1 MNLNFFLSKKM
12 FISFFILFS
21 LTSFELLAANR
32 YWVAADDGTT
42 KYFHNTANW
51 SASKNGT
58 TGGASIPGKNDV
70 AIFGE
75 KADSSDVNCVIKRR
89 AVLKQLKIKNNYNGT
104 VSINDNKT
112 VRINEHLAIY
122 EGTLL
127 LGTDSQLFTN
137 KATSYIYNGGTLS
150 AANAKKVQF
159 FAVLDIQSG
168 GTFIAPA
175 KDTIF
180 RGGFRN
186 YGTFTH
192 SSGTVTF
199 APYDSSYQFITS
211 GTGAGKDF
219 YNVKKTGK
227 NKTIKMNGDM
237 QVNDITLAGGILNVN
252 GNDLYV
258 KGNYI
263 AHGSNRR
270 EVTRTGQS
278 TSVIFNGSGDQ
289 TIIAHHSNTWPSFE
303 NLTITN
309 TSGVVSFS
317 TRAIDIDKTLTIN
330 SSATLDIN
338 GIDTEAVTLVNNG
351 TLQLEGDETVTI
363 TNKDTDSGTITYD
376 GSGTYNDLEYGDN
389 YYNLT
394 FNGTGTYT
402 LDANLNVDGALTI
415 TDGTLDVSSDNRS
428 INVAGNWT
436 NNDIFNSRSGTVTF
450 DGTSTITSGGI
461 TNNTQDFY
469 NVILSGSAGTQST
482 NHVDVDNDFT
492 ISSSGTWNTGGLCLF
507 VAGTT
512 TTGSGTLTNTTL
524 PTVTFDPAN
533 SDDDVQPSE
542 NITLTFNHAMRNTDD
557 SALTN
562 TNVDSLITLKVNNSS
577 GADIAFDATIDSDK
591 KVITIN
597 PDSNLTGQQDV
608 YVAIGATVEDQ
619 TCGQAITA
627 ANATFTVV
635 DTDVPTLSSSTPSDG
650 ATEVSVSD
658 NIVLNF
664 SKAVDAESGNIII
677 YKSSDNSQV
686 ESIPVGN
693 AKVSGSGS
701 TQITINPATT
711 LSSSTS
717 YYVQIAATAF
727 DDSSSNSYAGIS
739 DTTTLNFTTAD
750 VNAPTLS
757 SSTPADGA
765 TGIAVDAN
773 IVLNFNEAVDAESGN
788 IIIYKSSDNS
798 EVESIP
804 VGNAKVSG
812 SGSTQI
818 TINPS
823 TTLDGST
830 TYYVQVAATA
840 FDDSSS
846 NSYAGISDATTL
858 NFTTADIG
866 APTLSSSSPTDGATG
881 IAVDANI
888 VLTFNEAVD
897 AESGN
902 IVIYKS
908 SDDSEVESIPVGN
921 AKVSGSGSTEI
932 TINPATTLGSLTGY
946 YVQIAATAFDD
957 SSSNSYAGITDT
969 TTLNFTTADV
979 EAPTLTFSPLDGAT
993 GIADNTNIT
1002 ITFDEAIRNTD
1013 NSELTDTN
1021 IDSLITLKET
1031 NSSGSNIDFDATID
1045 SDKKIITINPD
1056 SDFSSQQVVYVAI
1069 GATVEDSSDN
1079 AISASNISFTIAAPT
1094 SPPSLTFSP
1103 ANNSTGVAVDSN
1115 ITITFDKAIRNI
1127 DNTDITD
1134 TNVDSLITLKKTNSS
1149 GVRIP
1154 FNATIDSTNKIITIN
1169 PTSDFSSSQV
1179 VYVAIGATVEDY
1191 YNNAISSSSITFTVL
1206 DTTAPTIT
1214 FNPTNG
1220 GTDVT
1225 VSSNITLTFNEAL
1238 RNTNDSAL
1246 TDSNVDSL
1254 ITLKDTDEDGDDIN
1268 FDATIDSDKKII
1280 TINPDSNFSS
1290 EQVIYVAIGAT
1301 VEDSSDNAITASDI
1315 IFTAADSTP
1324 PTVTFSPAD
1333 AETGIAVNS
1342 DITIAFDE
1350 LVRNIDDTS
1359 VTDANVDSLITL
1371 KETNANGSN
1380 ISFEAVIDSAKQ
1392 LITISPDNSF
1402 SSEQVVYV
1410 AIGATVED
1418 ESDNAISASSITFT
1432 AADSTAPLVTFD
1444 PADTATGI
1452 PITAN
1457 VTLTFNEAVRNP
1469 DDSEITNSN
1478 VGNLITLEYVSDNT
1492 PIAFTATI
1500 DSDKKVITINPDA
1513 NFTSGRFVRV
1523 EIQALEDAS
1532 NNSMSATSGT
1542 FSVTDSTAPVVQF
1555 DPADGSTLVPL
1566 DTDII
1571 ISFDEEVR
1579 LLDNSSINNTNVD
1592 SLITLKDSN
1601 SSGAEIAFDA
1611 TINSDKTEITIDLV
1625 NDISSEQTV
1634 YVAIGATVEDS
1645 YGNAISATSATFTA
1659 ADKLPPTVEI
1669 EAVITASIAV
1679 NSDITFTFS
1688 EAVRNLDDSA
1698 LTDSNVGSLMT
1709 LKDTDENGVD
1719 IPFVATINSAKTI
1732 ITIDPVSNFTSA
1744 QKIYA
1749 SIGATVEDSANN
1761 VIPASSKTFT
1771 AEFLKQDLENPFNE
1785 KDVIALI
1792 DAQREIS
1799 RRFIEQSSFAVLNRM
1814 EWLRRNRDVNNLSEQ
1829 GIKFIFG
1836 DETFTDI
1843 ATAFTFDKYINR
1855 TKDLFHNNW
1864 AFWSEGTVTLG
1875 EKDNTSLAS
1884 LQEIQTTGITVG
1896 IDKKVSDKK
1905 MYGFAFR
1912 VGHDNVDIGTAD
1924 TNLKT
1929 DMFSLSSYATLP
1941 FNNNT
1946 FIDTHIGIGGL
1957 KIDSRRNHAAG
1968 NLNGNRNG
1976 KQIFG
1981 SFVYGGEF
1989 VKKDLN
1995 ISPYGRVD
2003 LGYTILDEYLD
2014 SGKVSALKYNEMK
2027 VETAKS
2033 SFGFLINNSL
2043 EMDNYKLKPFG
2054 RLEYGKGSVASNDTI
2069 VSYYTAYPDTNYTYK
2084 GVNEYSD
2091 NYRIGVGAD
2100 LDIGKNWFYSGSFE
2114 RNEQIDGGN
2123 INTINFAGSYLMKKN
2138 AELSFNSNS
2147 SSNNIVHFSIQYD
2160 KQFNSG
2166 WALNYNIE
2174 LQNSLNVSLESAIGI
2189 GITKSF

>member
-1 MNLNFFLSKKM
+1 MFKFLK
-12 FISFFILFS
+12 INILFFILFS
-21 LTSFELLAANR
+21 LTSFDLLAETR
-32 YWVAADDGTT
+32 FWVAADDGTT
-42 KYFHNTANW
+42 KYYDDTANW
-51 SASKNGT
+51 SNTSGGNGGFSAPT
-58 TGGASIPGKNDV
+58 KYDIVKFDGG
-70 AIFGE
+70 
-75 KADSSDVNCVIKRR
+75 SSVTCTIRR
-89 AVLKQLKIKNNYNGT
+89 GANAKQLKLLPPFNGT
-104 VSINDNKT
+104 VKINDGKT
-112 VRINEHLAIY
+112 LRITEHLAIY
-122 EGTLL
+122 SSSTLL
-127 LGTDSQLFTN
+127 VGTNSQLFTSKN
-137 KATSYIYNGGTLS
+137 TSWIYPGGTLS

-159 FAVLDIQSG
+159 AVLAIQSG
-168 GTFIAPA
+168 GTFSAPSLQTVF
-175 KDTIF
+175 K
-180 RGGFRN
+180 GGFRN
-186 YGTFTH
+186 AGTFTH
-192 SSGTVTF
+192 NNGTVIFSPNKGTF
-199 APYDSSYQFITS
+199 QVETG

-219 YNVKKTGK
+219 YNVTKSSGK
-227 NKTIKMNGDM
+227 IYKMNGDM
-237 QVNDITLAGGILNVN
+237 QVNNIRFNKGVWNVN

-258 KGNYI
+258 KGNYT
-263 AHGSNRR
+263 AYGTNRR
-270 EVTRTGQS
+270 EVTNTNTS
-278 TSVIFNGSGDQ
+278 TSVIFNGSGNQ
-289 TIIAHHSNTWPSFE
+289 TIIAHHTGSYPSFE

-317 TRAIDIDKTLTIN
+317 VRDVDIDKTLTIN
-330 SSATLDIN
+330 SGATLDIEGN
-338 GIDTEAVTLVNNG
+338 NFDATTLVNNG
-351 TLQLEGDETVTI
+351 TFKLQGGETLAI

-376 GSGTYNDLEYGDN
+376 GSGSYTDLEYGDD

-394 FNGTGTYT
+394 FNGTGTFA

-436 NNDIFNSRSGTVTF
+436 NADIFNSRSGTVTF

-461 TNNTQDFY
+461 TDTQHDFY

-492 ISSSGTWNTGGLCLF
+492 ISSSGTWDTGGLCLF

-533 SDDDVQPSE
+533 SDDDVQPTE

-562 TNVDSLITLKVNNSS
+562 TSVDSLITLKVNNSS

-597 PDSNLTGQQDV
+597 PNSNLTGQQNV

-627 ANATFTVV
+627 ANATFTIV
-635 DTDVPTLSSSTPSDG
+635 DTDVPTLTSSTPTDG
-650 ATEVSVSD
+650 ATEVGVND

-664 SKAVDAESGNIII
+664 SKAVDAESGNIIIYKSSDDSEVESIPVGNAKVSGSGSTQVTINPAATLDSSTNYYVQIAATAFDDSSSNSYAGINDKTTLNFTTADVAAPTLSSSTPADGATGIAVDTNIVLNFNEAVDAESGNIII

-686 ESIPVGN
+686 ESIPVGDS
-693 AKVSGSGS
+693 KVSGSGS
-701 TQITINPATT
+701 TA
-711 LSSSTS
+711 
-717 YYVQIAATAF
+717 
-727 DDSSSNSYAGIS
+727 
-739 DTTTLNFTTAD
+739 
-750 VNAPTLS
+750 
-757 SSTPADGA
+757 
-765 TGIAVDAN
+765 
-773 IVLNFNEAVDAESGN
+773 
-788 IIIYKSSDNS
+788 
-798 EVESIP
+798 
-804 VGNAKVSG
+804 
-812 SGSTQI
+812 I

-823 TTLDGST
+823 STLDGST
-830 TYYVQVAATA
+830 AYYVQVAATA

-866 APTLSSSSPTDGATG
+866 APTLSSSVPTDGATG
-881 IAVDANI
+881 IGVNANI

-932 TINPATTLGSLTGY
+932 TINPATTLDSLTGY
-946 YVQIAATAFDD
+946 YVQVAATAFDD
-957 SSSNSYAGITDT
+957 SSSNSYAGITNT

-979 EAPTLTFSPLDGAT
+979 EAPTLTFSPLDSAT

-1002 ITFDEAIRNTD
+1002 ITFDEAIRNTE

-1021 IDSLITLKET
+1021 VDSLITLKET

-1056 SDFSSQQVVYVAI
+1056 SDFSSEQVIYVAI

-1079 AISASNISFTIAAPT
+1079 AISASNITFTVAAPT

-1103 ANNSTGVAVDSN
+1103 SDNSASIAVDTN
-1115 ITITFDKAIRNI
+1115 ITITFDKAIRHI

-1134 TNVDSLITLKKTNSS
+1134 TNIDSLITLRKTNSS
-1149 GVRIP
+1149 GVGIP
-1154 FNATIDSTNKIITIN
+1154 FNATIDSTNKVITIN
-1169 PTSDFSSSQV
+1169 PSSNFSSSQV
-1179 VYVAIGATVEDY
+1179 VYVAIGAAVEDY
-1191 YNNAISSSSITFTVL
+1191 YNNAISSSSITFTVV
-1206 DTTAPTIT
+1206 DTAAPTIT
-1214 FNPTNG
+1214 FNPSNSD
-1220 GTDVT
+1220 TDVT
-1225 VSSNITLTFNEAL
+1225 VSSNITLTFNEAI
-1238 RNTNDSAL
+1238 RNTNNTAL

-1254 ITLKDTDEDGDDIN
+1254 ITLKDSDEDGDNIS

-1290 EQVIYVAIGAT
+1290 EQTVYVAIGAT
-1301 VEDSSDNAITASDI
+1301 VEDSSDNAITATDI
-1315 IFTAADSTP
+1315 TFTAADSTP
-1324 PTVTFSPAD
+1324 PTLTFTPAD
-1333 AETGIAVNS
+1333 SDTGIAINS
-1342 DITIAFDE
+1342 DITIAFNE
-1350 LVRNIDDTS
+1350 SIRHIDDSTI
-1359 VTDANVDSLITL
+1359 TDANVDSLITL
-1371 KETNANGSN
+1371 KQTNTNGSN
-1380 ISFEAVIDSAKQ
+1380 IDFEAVINTDKK
-1392 LITISPDNSF
+1392 LITITPDNSF

-1432 AADSTAPLVTFD
+1432 SADATAPVVTFD
-1444 PADTATGI
+1444 PADTSTGI

-1457 VTLTFNEAVRNP
+1457 VTLTFNEAVRNTNN
-1469 DDSEITNSN
+1469 SELTNSN
-1478 VGNLITLEYVSDNT
+1478 VGSLITLEYVSDNT
-1492 PIAFTATI
+1492 TIDFTATI
-1500 DSDKKVITINPDA
+1500 DSDKKVITINPDSD
-1513 NFTSGRFVRV
+1513 FIHGEIVYV
-1523 EIQALEDAS
+1523 EIQALEDSS
-1532 NNSMSATSGT
+1532 NNSMSSTSGT
-1542 FSVTDSTAPVVQF
+1542 FSVTDTEPPTVSMN
-1555 DPADGSTLVPL
+1555 PAHGSTKVPL
-1566 DTDII
+1566 DTDVTII
-1571 ISFDEEVR
+1571 FDEEIR
-1579 LLDNSSINNTNVD
+1579 LINNSEINNTNVD
-1592 SLITLKDSN
+1592 ALLTVKDTN
-1601 SSGAEIAFDA
+1601 SSGDDLAFDA
-1611 TINSDKTEITIDLV
+1611 VINSNKTKITIDLV
-1625 NDISSEQTV
+1625 NDLSSEQTV
-1634 YVAIGATVEDS
+1634 YVAIGPTVEDS
-1645 YGNAISATSATFTA
+1645 YDNALNAIHYGIFTT
-1659 ADKLPPTVEI
+1659 ADKLPPTVDI
-1669 EAVITASIAV
+1669 EAVITASIAT

-1698 LTDSNVGSLMT
+1698 LTNSNVGSLMT
-1709 LKDTDENGVD
+1709 LKDTDANGAD

-1732 ITIDPVSNFTSA
+1732 ITIDPVSNFTSK

-1749 SIGATVEDSANN
+1749 AIGATVEDFENN

-1771 AEFLKQDLENPFNE
+1771 AEFLKEDLENPFNE
-1785 KDVIALI
+1785 KDVVALI

-1799 RRFIEQSSFAVLNRM
+1799 KRFIEQSSYAVLNRM

-1896 IDKKVSDKK
+1896 IDKKISDKK

-1929 DMFSLSSYATLP
+1929 DMFSLSTYATLP

-1957 KIDSRRNHAAG
+1957 KIDSRRNHTAG
-1968 NLNGNRNG
+1968 NLEGNRNG
-1976 KQIFG
+1976 KQVFG

-2014 SGKVSALKYNEMK
+2014 SGKISALKYNEMK

-2054 RLEYGKGSVASNDTI
+2054 RLEYGKGSVVSNDTI

-2084 GVNEYSD
+2084 GVNEHSD

-2147 SSNNIVHFSIQYD
+2147 SSDNIAHFSIQYD

-2174 LQNSLNVSLESAIGI
+2174 LQNSLNVSFESTIGI
-2189 GITKSF
+2189 GITKNF

>member
-1 MNLNFFLSKKM
+1 MFKNLKINIL
-12 FISFFILFS
+12 FFILFS
-21 LTSFELLAANR
+21 LTSFDLLAANR
-32 YWVAADDGTT
+32 FWVAADDGTT
-42 KYFHNTANW
+42 KYYDDTANW
-51 SASKNGT
+51 SNTSGGNGGFSAPT
-58 TGGASIPGKNDV
+58 RDDIVIFDGGSSVTCTIRRGA
-70 AIFGE
+70 
-75 KADSSDVNCVIKRR
+75 KAN
-89 AVLKQLKIKNNYNGT
+89 QLKLMPPFNGT
-104 VSINDNKT
+104 VKINDGKT
-112 VRINEHLAIY
+112 LRITRHLAIY
-122 EGTLL
+122 GSSTLL
-127 LGTDSQLFTN
+127 VGTNSQLFTSKN
-137 KATSYIYNGGTLS
+137 TSWIRSGGTLS

-159 FAVLDIQSG
+159 AVLAIASG
-168 GTFIAPA
+168 GTFSAPSLHTVF
-175 KDTIF
+175 K
-180 RGGFRN
+180 GGFRN
-186 YGTFTH
+186 AGTFTH
-192 SSGTVTF
+192 NNGTVIFSPKDGSFQVETG
-199 APYDSSYQFITS
+199 

-219 YNVKKTGK
+219 YNVIKSSGKTY
-227 NKTIKMNGDM
+227 KMNGDM
-237 QVNDITLAGGILNVN
+237 QVNNIRFNKGVWNVN

-258 KGNYI
+258 KGNYT
-263 AHGSNRR
+263 AYGTNRR
-270 EVTRTGQS
+270 EVTNTNTS
-278 TSVIFNGSGDQ
+278 TSVIFNGSGNQ
-289 TIIAHHSNTWPSFE
+289 TIIAHHTSSYPSFE

-317 TRAIDIDKTLTIN
+317 IKDVDIDKTLTIN
-330 SSATLDIN
+330 SGATLDIEGN
-338 GIDTEAVTLVNNG
+338 NFDATTLVNNG
-351 TLQLEGDETVTI
+351 TFKLQGGETLAI

-376 GSGTYNDLEYGDN
+376 GSGSYTDLEYGDD

-394 FNGTGTYT
+394 FNSTGTFA

-436 NNDIFNSRSGTVTF
+436 NADIFNSRSGTVTF

-461 TNNTQDFY
+461 TDTQHDFY

-492 ISSSGTWNTGGLCLF
+492 ISSSGTWDTGGLCLF

-533 SDDDVQPSE
+533 SDNDVQPSE

-562 TNVDSLITLKVNNSS
+562 TNIDSLITLKVNNSS

-597 PDSNLTGQQDV
+597 PNNNLTGQQNV

-619 TCGQAITA
+619 TCEQAITA

-635 DTDVPTLSSSTPSDG
+635 DTDVPTLTSSTPADG
-650 ATEVSVSD
+650 AIEVGVND

-664 SKAVDAESGNIII
+664 SK
-677 YKSSDNSQV
+677 
-686 ESIPVGN
+686 
-693 AKVSGSGS
+693 
-701 TQITINPATT
+701 
-711 LSSSTS
+711 
-717 YYVQIAATAF
+717 
-727 DDSSSNSYAGIS
+727 
-739 DTTTLNFTTAD
+739 
-750 VNAPTLS
+750 
-757 SSTPADGA
+757 
-765 TGIAVDAN
+765 
-773 IVLNFNEAVDAESGN
+773 
-788 IIIYKSSDNS
+788 
-798 EVESIP
+798 
-804 VGNAKVSG
+804 
-812 SGSTQI
+812 
-818 TINPS
+818 
-823 TTLDGST
+823 
-830 TYYVQVAATA
+830 
-840 FDDSSS
+840 
-846 NSYAGISDATTL
+846 
-858 NFTTADIG
+858 
-866 APTLSSSSPTDGATG
+866 
-881 IAVDANI
+881 
-888 VLTFNEAVD
+888 AVD

-932 TINPATTLGSLTGY
+932 TINPATTLDSLTGY

-957 SSSNSYAGITDT
+957 SSSNSYTGITNT

-979 EAPTLTFSPLDGAT
+979 EAPTLTFSPLDSAT

-1021 IDSLITLKET
+1021 VDSLITLKET

-1045 SDKKIITINPD
+1045 TDKKIITINPD
-1056 SDFSSQQVVYVAI
+1056 SDFSSAQVIYVAI

-1079 AISASNISFTIAAPT
+1079 AISASNITFTVAAPT

-1103 ANNSTGVAVDSN
+1103 SDNSASIAVDTN
-1115 ITITFDKAIRNI
+1115 ITITFDKAIRHI
-1127 DNTDITD
+1127 DDTDITD
-1134 TNVDSLITLKKTNSS
+1134 TNIDSLITLRKTNSS
-1149 GVRIP
+1149 GVGIP
-1154 FNATIDSTNKIITIN
+1154 FNATIDSTNKVITIN
-1169 PTSDFSSSQV
+1169 PSSNFSSSQV
-1179 VYVAIGATVEDY
+1179 VYVAIGAAVEDY
-1191 YNNAISSSSITFTVL
+1191 YNNAISSSSITFTVV
-1206 DTTAPTIT
+1206 DTAAPTIT
-1214 FNPTNG
+1214 FNPSNSD
-1220 GTDVT
+1220 TDVT
-1225 VSSNITLTFNEAL
+1225 VSSNITLTFNEAI
-1238 RNTNDSAL
+1238 RNTNNTAL

-1254 ITLKDTDEDGDDIN
+1254 ITLKDSDEDGDNIS

-1290 EQVIYVAIGAT
+1290 EQIVYMAIGAT
-1301 VEDSSDNAITASDI
+1301 VEDSSDNAITATDI
-1315 IFTAADSTP
+1315 TFTAADSTP
-1324 PTVTFSPAD
+1324 PTLTFTPAD
-1333 AETGIAVNS
+1333 SDTGIAINS
-1342 DITIAFDE
+1342 DITIAFNE
-1350 LVRNIDDTS
+1350 SVRNIDNSTL
-1359 VTDANVDSLITL
+1359 TDANVDSLITL
-1371 KETNANGSN
+1371 KQTNANGSN
-1380 ISFEAVIDSAKQ
+1380 IDFEAVIDTDKK
-1392 LITISPDNSF
+1392 LITITPDNSF

-1432 AADSTAPLVTFD
+1432 SADATAPVVTFD
-1444 PADTATGI
+1444 PADTSTGI

-1457 VTLTFNEAVRNP
+1457 VTLTFNEAVRNTN
-1469 DDSEITNSN
+1469 DSELTNSN
-1478 VGNLITLEYVSDNT
+1478 VGSLITLEYVSDNT
-1492 PIAFTATI
+1492 TIDFTATI
-1500 DSDKKVITINPDA
+1500 DSDKKVITINPDSD
-1513 NFTSGRFVRV
+1513 FIHGEIVYV
-1523 EIQALEDAS
+1523 EIQALEDSS
-1532 NNSMSATSGT
+1532 NNSMSSTSGT
-1542 FSVTDSTAPVVQF
+1542 FSVTDTEPPTVSMN
-1555 DPADGSTLVPL
+1555 PAHGSTKVPL
-1566 DTDII
+1566 DTDVTII
-1571 ISFDEEVR
+1571 FDEEIR
-1579 LLDNSSINNTNVD
+1579 LINNSEINNTNVD
-1592 SLITLKDSN
+1592 ALLTVKDTN
-1601 SSGAEIAFDA
+1601 SSGDDLAFDA
-1611 TINSDKTEITIDLV
+1611 VINSNKTKITIDLV
-1625 NDISSEQTV
+1625 NDLSSEQTV
-1634 YVAIGATVEDS
+1634 YVAIGPTVEDS
-1645 YGNAISATSATFTA
+1645 YDNALNAIHYGIFTA
-1659 ADKLPPTVEI
+1659 ADKLPPTVDI
-1669 EAVITASIAV
+1669 EAVITASIAT

-1698 LTDSNVGSLMT
+1698 LTNSNVGSLMT
-1709 LKDTDENGVD
+1709 LKDTDANGAD

-1732 ITIDPVSNFTSA
+1732 ITIDPVSNFTSK

-1749 SIGATVEDSANN
+1749 AIGATVEDFENN

-1771 AEFLKQDLENPFNE
+1771 AEFLKEDLENPFNE
-1785 KDVIALI
+1785 KDVVALI

-1799 RRFIEQSSFAVLNRM
+1799 KRFIEQSSYAVLNRM

-1896 IDKKVSDKK
+1896 IDKKISDKK

-1929 DMFSLSSYATLP
+1929 DMFSLSTYATLP

-1957 KIDSRRNHAAG
+1957 KIDSRRNHTAG
-1968 NLNGNRNG
+1968 NLEGNRNG
-1976 KQIFG
+1976 KQVFG

-2014 SGKVSALKYNEMK
+2014 SGKISALKYNEMK

-2043 EMDNYKLKPFG
+2043 EMDNYNLKPFG
-2054 RLEYGKGSVASNDTI
+2054 RLEYGKGSVVSNDTI

-2084 GVNEYSD
+2084 GINEHSD

-2147 SSNNIVHFSIQYD
+2147 SSDNIAHFSIQYD

-2174 LQNSLNVSLESAIGI
+2174 LQNSLNISFESTIGI
-2189 GITKSF
+2189 GITKNF

>member
-1 MNLNFFLSKKM
+1 M
-12 FISFFILFS
+12 
-21 LTSFELLAANR
+21 
-32 YWVAADDGTT
+32 
-42 KYFHNTANW
+42 
-51 SASKNGT
+51 
-58 TGGASIPGKNDV
+58 
-70 AIFGE
+70 
-75 KADSSDVNCVIKRR
+75 
-89 AVLKQLKIKNNYNGT
+89 
-104 VSINDNKT
+104 
-112 VRINEHLAIY
+112 
-122 EGTLL
+122 
-127 LGTDSQLFTN
+127 
-137 KATSYIYNGGTLS
+137 
-150 AANAKKVQF
+150 
-159 FAVLDIQSG
+159 
-168 GTFIAPA
+168 
-175 KDTIF
+175 
-180 RGGFRN
+180 
-186 YGTFTH
+186 
-192 SSGTVTF
+192 
-199 APYDSSYQFITS
+199 
-211 GTGAGKDF
+211 
-219 YNVKKTGK
+219 
-227 NKTIKMNGDM
+227 
-237 QVNDITLAGGILNVN
+237 
-252 GNDLYV
+252 
-258 KGNYI
+258 
-263 AHGSNRR
+263 
-270 EVTRTGQS
+270 
-278 TSVIFNGSGDQ
+278 
-289 TIIAHHSNTWPSFE
+289 
-303 NLTITN
+303 
-309 TSGVVSFS
+309 
-317 TRAIDIDKTLTIN
+317 
-330 SSATLDIN
+330 
-338 GIDTEAVTLVNNG
+338 
-351 TLQLEGDETVTI
+351 
-363 TNKDTDSGTITYD
+363 
-376 GSGTYNDLEYGDN
+376 
-389 YYNLT
+389 
-394 FNGTGTYT
+394 
-402 LDANLNVDGALTI
+402 
-415 TDGTLDVSSDNRS
+415 
-428 INVAGNWT
+428 
-436 NNDIFNSRSGTVTF
+436 
-450 DGTSTITSGGI
+450 
-461 TNNTQDFY
+461 
-469 NVILSGSAGTQST
+469 
-482 NHVDVDNDFT
+482 
-492 ISSSGTWNTGGLCLF
+492 
-507 VAGTT
+507 
-512 TTGSGTLTNTTL
+512 
-524 PTVTFDPAN
+524 
-533 SDDDVQPSE
+533 
-542 NITLTFNHAMRNTDD
+542 
-557 SALTN
+557 
-562 TNVDSLITLKVNNSS
+562 
-577 GADIAFDATIDSDK
+577 
-591 KVITIN
+591 
-597 PDSNLTGQQDV
+597 
-608 YVAIGATVEDQ
+608 
-619 TCGQAITA
+619 
-627 ANATFTVV
+627 
-635 DTDVPTLSSSTPSDG
+635 
-650 ATEVSVSD
+650 
-658 NIVLNF
+658 
-664 SKAVDAESGNIII
+664 
-677 YKSSDNSQV
+677 
-686 ESIPVGN
+686 
-693 AKVSGSGS
+693 
-701 TQITINPATT
+701 
-711 LSSSTS
+711 
-717 YYVQIAATAF
+717 
-727 DDSSSNSYAGIS
+727 
-739 DTTTLNFTTAD
+739 
-750 VNAPTLS
+750 
-757 SSTPADGA
+757 
-765 TGIAVDAN
+765 
-773 IVLNFNEAVDAESGN
+773 
-788 IIIYKSSDNS
+788 
-798 EVESIP
+798 
-804 VGNAKVSG
+804 
-812 SGSTQI
+812 
-818 TINPS
+818 
-823 TTLDGST
+823 
-830 TYYVQVAATA
+830 
-840 FDDSSS
+840 
-846 NSYAGISDATTL
+846 

-866 APTLSSSSPTDGATG
+866 APTLSSSSPADDATG

-888 VLTFNEAVD
+888 ILTFNEAVD

-902 IVIYKS
+902 IIIYKS

-932 TINPATTLGSLTGY
+932 TINPATTLDSLTGY
-946 YVQIAATAFDD
+946 YVLIAATAFDD

-1021 IDSLITLKET
+1021 VDSLITLKET

-1079 AISASNISFTIAAPT
+1079 AISASNITFTVAAPT

-1220 GTDVT
+1220 ETDVT
-1225 VSSNITLTFNEAL
+1225 VSSNIMLTFNEAV
-1238 RNTNDSAL
+1238 RNTDDSAL

-1254 ITLKDTDEDGDDIN
+1254 ITLKDTDEDGDAID
-1268 FDATIDSDKKII
+1268 FDATINSDKKII
-1280 TINPDSNFSS
+1280 TINPDSDFSS
-1290 EQVIYVAIGAT
+1290 QQVVYVAIGAT

-1324 PTVTFSPAD
+1324 PTLTFSPAD

-1359 VTDANVDSLITL
+1359 ITDANVDSLITL

-1532 NNSMSATSGT
+1532 NNTMSATSGT
-1542 FSVTDSTAPVVQF
+1542 FSVTDSTSPVVQF

-1579 LLDNSSINNTNVD
+1579 LIDNSTINNTNVD
-1592 SLITLKDSN
+1592 SLITLKDTN
-1601 SSGAEIAFDA
+1601 SSGSNIAFDA

-1634 YVAIGATVEDS
+1634 YVTIGATVEDS

-1659 ADKLPPTVEI
+1659 ADKLPPTVKI

-1688 EAVRNLDDSA
+1688 EATRNLDDTA
-1698 LTDSNVGSLMT
+1698 LTNSNVGSLMT
-1709 LKDTDENGVD
+1709 LKDTDANGAD

-1749 SIGATVEDSANN
+1749 AIGATVEDFADN

-1771 AEFLKQDLENPFNE
+1771 AEFLKEDLENPFNE

-1799 RRFIEQSSFAVLNRM
+1799 KRFIEQSSYAVLNRM

-1836 DETFTDI
+1836 DETFSEI
-1843 ATAFTFDKYINR
+1843 ATTFTFDKYINR
-1855 TKDLFHNNW
+1855 TKDLFHNDW

-1875 EKDNTSLAS
+1875 EQDNTSLAS
-1884 LQEIQTTGITVG
+1884 LQKIQTTGITLGV
-1896 IDKKVSDKK
+1896 DKKVSDKK
-1905 MYGFAFR
+1905 MYGFALR
-1912 VGHDNVDIGTAD
+1912 VGHDNVDIGTSD

-1929 DMFSLSSYATLP
+1929 DMFSLSSYATFP
-1941 FNNNT
+1941 FNNET
-1946 FIDTHIGIGGL
+1946 FIDTHIGISGL
-1957 KIDSRRNHAAG
+1957 KIDSRRKHAAG
-1968 NLNGNRNG
+1968 FLNGNRNG

-1981 SFVYGGEF
+1981 SIVYGGEF
-1989 VKKDLN
+1989 SKEELH

-2027 VETAKS
+2027 IENSKA
-2033 SFGFLINNSL
+2033 SFGFIINNSI
-2043 EMDNYKLKPFG
+2043 EKDNYKLKPFG
-2054 RLEYGKGSVASNDTI
+2054 RLEYGRGSVYSNDTI
-2069 VSYYTAYPDTNYTYK
+2069 VSYYTAYPNTNYTHK
-2084 GVNEYSD
+2084 GAQELSD
-2091 NYRIGVGAD
+2091 NYRISIGAD
-2100 LDIGKNWFYSGSFE
+2100 LDLGKNWYYTASAE
-2114 RNEQIDGGN
+2114 RNEEIDGGN
-2123 INTINFAGSYLMKKN
+2123 LNTINFAGSYIINKN
-2138 AELSFNSNS
+2138 SELSFNSNS
-2147 SSNNIVHFSIQYD
+2147 LNNSTSQFSIQYD
-2160 KQFNSG
+2160 QQFNSG
-2166 WALNYNIE
+2166 WTLNYNIE
-2174 LQNSLNVSLESAIGI
+2174 LKSALATSFESTIGI

>member
-788 IIIYKSSDNS
+788 IIIYKSSDN
-798 EVESIP
+798 
-804 VGNAKVSG
+804 
-812 SGSTQI
+812 
-818 TINPS
+818 
-823 TTLDGST
+823 
-830 TYYVQVAATA
+830 
-840 FDDSSS
+840 
-846 NSYAGISDATTL
+846 
-858 NFTTADIG
+858 
-866 APTLSSSSPTDGATG
+866 
-881 IAVDANI
+881 
-888 VLTFNEAVD
+888 
-897 AESGN
+897 
-902 IVIYKS
+902 
-908 SDDSEVESIPVGN
+908 SEVESIPVGN

-2054 RLEYGKGSVASNDTI
+2054 RLEYGKGSVVSNDTI

-2147 SSNNIVHFSIQYD
+2147 SSNNIAHFSIQYD